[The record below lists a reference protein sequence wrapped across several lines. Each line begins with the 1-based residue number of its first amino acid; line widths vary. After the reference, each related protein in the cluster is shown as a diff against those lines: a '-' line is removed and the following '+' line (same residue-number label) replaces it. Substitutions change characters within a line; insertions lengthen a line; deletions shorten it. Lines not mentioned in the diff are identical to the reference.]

1 MTPSDLF
8 EDIIQSIDPD
18 EVPLEFVVLA
28 KVTDFNG
35 NERVI
40 RGPDLA
46 RVMRGPERRKLSEA
60 RIILNIRKIREAIAL
75 GVNEIYDEI
84 NRRIAEENQ
93 FPPAPPLD
101 HKNKDI

>member
-18 EVPLEFVVLA
+18 EVPLEFIVLA

-35 NERVI
+35 TERVI
-40 RGPDLA
+40 RGNELA
-46 RVMRGPERRKLSEA
+46 KIMRGPERRKLSEA

-84 NRRIAEENQ
+84 NRRISEEIQ
-93 FPPAPPLD
+93 SPKPPLD

>member
-8 EDIIQSIDPD
+8 QDIIQSVDPD

-28 KVTDFNG
+28 KITDLNG
-35 NERVI
+35 NERII
-40 RGPDLA
+40 RGAELE
-46 RVMRGPERRKLSEA
+46 RVMKGPERRKLTEA
-60 RIILNIRKIREAIAL
+60 RIILNVRKIRESISF

-84 NRRIAEENQ
+84 NRRITDDIRNPKPSIE
-93 FPPAPPLD
+93 D

>member
-18 EVPLEFVVLA
+18 EVPLEFIVLA

-35 NERVI
+35 NERVL
-40 RGPDLA
+40 RGAELA
-46 RVMRGPERRKLSEA
+46 KIMRGPERRKLSEA
-60 RIILNIRKIREAIAL
+60 RIILNIRKIREAIAF

-84 NRRIAEENQ
+84 NRKLSEENQ
-93 FPPAPPLD
+93 PPNPPLD